1 MTWRPLDRVPSIK
14 LKLGT
19 LIVAAISVA
28 VVVSVIGVHYGIPLW
43 LRPVISL
50 AVSLGMVQVL
60 ARGMTSPLR
69 DMAKAS
75 RDMAR
80 GDYSRRVTATSQDEV
95 GELARSFNAMAAEL
109 EGLDRL
115 RRDLVANVSHELR
128 TPLTALR
135 AALENLVDGVVPAD
149 PDTLR
154 TMLAQT
160 ERLSRLVDQLLDLSR
175 LESGAELLDKRRF
188 DLGQVVQEAVEEVTL
203 HTPPVKIE
211 VARADA
217 ALTTDGDPERIH
229 QVVRNLL
236 ENALRF
242 SPDGGTIAVTTE
254 RGPARCI
261 RLKVSDQGPG
271 IPADQAG
278 RVFERFYRADEA
290 RSSASGGAGLG
301 LAIARWIVDLHGG
314 RIWVEAAE
322 PKGCRMVVELPAAS
336 IS

>member
-1 MTWRPLDRVPSIK
+1 MTWRPLDRLPSIK

-19 LIVAAISVA
+19 LIVAAIGVA
-28 VVVSVIGVHYGIPLW
+28 VVVSVLGVHYGIPLW
-43 LRPVISL
+43 LRPLISL
-50 AVSLGMVQVL
+50 AVSLAMVQVL

-69 DMAKAS
+69 EMARAS

-80 GDYSRRVTATSQDEV
+80 GDYSRRVTATSHDEV

-135 AALENLVDGVVPAD
+135 AVLENLVDGVEPAN
-149 PDTLR
+149 PETMR

-175 LESGAELLDKRRF
+175 LESGAELLERRRF
-188 DLGQVVQEAVEEVTL
+188 DLGQVVREAVDEVTV
-203 HTPPVKIE
+203 HTPPVTIE
-211 VARADA
+211 IANSAGTLGA
-217 ALTTDGDPERIH
+217 DGDPERVH

-242 SPDGGTIAVTTE
+242 SPEGGTIAVSTT
-254 RGPARCI
+254 RASQSV
-261 RLKVSDQGPG
+261 RLEVADQGSG
-271 IPADQAG
+271 IPADQAS
-278 RVFERFYRADEA
+278 RVFERFYRVDAA
-290 RSSASGGAGLG
+290 RSSTAGGAGLG

-314 RIWVEAAE
+314 RIWVEAVQ
-322 PKGCRMVVELPAAS
+322 PRGCRMVVELPAATPS
-336 IS
+336 